1 MKTLTYSIFIRKSD
15 IIIIDNKLKGDDHMK
30 KINGIYLEK
39 INDDEFKVKEWN
51 EEKGCYYIANYTKDE
66 LEIFFNIKKED
77 LK

>member
-1 MKTLTYSIFIRKSD
+1 MRKND
-15 IIIIDNKLKGDDHMK
+15 IILIDNKLKGDDNMM

-39 INDDEFKVKEWN
+39 LDNNEYKVKEWH
-51 EEKGCYYIANYTKDE
+51 EEKQIFYIANYTKDE